1 MSVKNYI
8 LLFLIVQFAN
18 VVNGQSTSVFDANY
32 FNKENTTPP
41 IRVGKGFHINDIYK
55 QTRGCFTTESCK
67 EENLKAQQSG
77 GKKTTIKVYHTQTN
91 QEYNVFKRKGASG
104 KVSFLNL
111 FSIGGQNL
119 EEYANKEVQDLE
131 RIIFN
136 ANVDFGTYHY
146 TNDLALTDD
155 AKALVAS
162 KNLNDFVKF
171 YGTHYINGVKRES
184 SISVIL
190 TKQSSKSDETSSTS
204 NSLNASGTTPYKA
217 SGSFEVTD
225 NDWINTQLF
234 SNKFTASIEING
246 PSIEQS
252 SIQGEINNIING
264 SSDDKVNAISKIIE
278 GVMKNISDPKQSIIT
293 QYYYAPF
300 DLYGLEGINWDEK
313 KQNMLSK
320 INEAVVDVYSSK
332 TLLNE
337 LTTESGKNQ
346 LKQELI
352 NQGVSND
359 YLQKFMNKYNQALPT
374 FQSIQAKADNYLQ
387 ELEIRY
393 AKCADVY
400 CTDKNV
406 CCNNDAYLAEIANYN
421 FTKKIDDE
429 HAKLIESMLE
439 VAVEMNKPECEKQQK
454 GIIRIKNFSSNPYTI
469 YQGNKAI
476 DVIKGNTTLTYNVNM
491 GQYNF
496 KAVQNSGYVL
506 YPTENIRTAN
516 IKNVCQE
523 ITLNIGFED

>member
-67 EENLKAQQSG
+67 NDNLTAQQSG

-104 KVSFLNL
+104 KISFLNL
-111 FSIGGQNL
+111 FSVGGQNL

-136 ANVDFGTYHY
+136 ANVDFGTYEY
-146 TNDLALTDD
+146 TNDLVLTDE
-155 AKALVAS
+155 AKALIAA

-171 YGTHYINGVKRES
+171 YGTHYISGVKRES

-190 TKQSSKSDETSSTS
+190 TKQSSKSDETTGAA
-204 NSLNASGTTPYKA
+204 NAFNAGGTTPSKI
-217 SGSFEVTD
+217 SGSLEVTD
-225 NDWINTQLF
+225 NSWVNTQLSNNEF
-234 SNKFTASIEING
+234 SASVEING
-246 PSIEQS
+246 PAIEQS
-252 SIQGEINNIING
+252 SIQGEINKILSGNNE
-264 SSDDKVNAISKIIE
+264 DKVNAISKIIE
-278 GVMKNISDPKQSIIT
+278 GAMRNISDPKQSIIT

-300 DLYGLEGINWDEK
+300 DLFGLEGIHWDEK

-400 CTDKNV
+400 CTDKNL
-406 CCNNDAYLAEIANYN
+406 CCNNDAYLAEI
-421 FTKKIDDE
+421 
-429 HAKLIESMLE
+429 
-439 VAVEMNKPECEKQQK
+439 
-454 GIIRIKNFSSNPYTI
+454 
-469 YQGNKAI
+469 
-476 DVIKGNTTLTYNVNM
+476 
-491 GQYNF
+491 
-496 KAVQNSGYVL
+496 
-506 YPTENIRTAN
+506 
-516 IKNVCQE
+516 
-523 ITLNIGFED
+523 